1 MGGGQS
7 YGMFFQHPHNCG
19 GCGAV
24 DTDISLFCRKG
35 TLYPISISIKMRQG
49 RKAVTLI
56 TNYEPYFLSADV
68 MSEDLRKLCAA
79 QTSGMHRF
87 LSARHSTIAHK
98 PLVALV
104 NGKPNQCEVLVQGKQ
119 GKAVSEYLMG
129 KGVPKKWIQL
139 EDTTEKKKGR

>member
-1 MGGGQS
+1 
-7 YGMFFQHPHNCG
+7 MFFQRPRNCRS
-19 GCGAV
+19 CGVV
-24 DTDISLFCRKG
+24 DTEISLFCRKG
-35 TLYPISISIKMRQG
+35 TLHPISISIKMRQG

-56 TNYEPYFLSADV
+56 TNYEPYFLAADV

-79 QTSGMHRF
+79 QTSGRHMF
-87 LSARHSTIAHK
+87 LSTRRSAIAHK
-98 PLVALV
+98 RVVALV
-104 NGKPNQCEVLVQGKQ
+104 NGKPNQYEVLVQGKQ